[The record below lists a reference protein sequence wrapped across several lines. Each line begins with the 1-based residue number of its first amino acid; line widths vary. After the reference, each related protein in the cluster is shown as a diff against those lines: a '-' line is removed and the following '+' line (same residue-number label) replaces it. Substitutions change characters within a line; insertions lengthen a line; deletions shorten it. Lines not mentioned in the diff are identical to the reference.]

1 MTITANNTVTNTLT
15 VTRAANGTIA
25 AAHNDDA
32 VVAVIMQPISV
43 STKQDAYGAGQDG
56 ANEAY
61 TVTLSSPAAAAGTAP
76 TIADASGVG
85 IIADADFPS
94 VTFGQYVGLLF
105 GPGGD
110 QVVVADADALDVTGN
125 FSLETWLYLS
135 AEPGQGGKDATAS
148 LIDKGNYGLYLTEG
162 TTAGD
167 GLSSAMFY
175 TNDGD
180 KQIAVKADSIALN
193 TWTHVAGTFEAGANN
208 QKLYING
215 SNTGVTNATNSA
227 LSANATALSIG
238 NIAAA
243 GQDFYGLIDEARV
256 WNTTR
261 TADEILDNK
270 KVALR
275 GDEMGMV
282 GQWKFDMNLYDGTSG
297 GDTAVTYTNAL
308 DGTYQYHAGGW
319 STVSA
324 WYDATTLST
333 SDPIVLDLD
342 GDGVSLVGRDAG
354 VRFDIDQVE
363 GAEAT
368 SWMGPG
374 EGLLAMDLDG
384 DGVISSMGEV
394 FSNRFAGGNHTTS
407 LDALATLD
415 SNSDGM
421 INALDTAFAD
431 ILVWQDGD
439 QDGSS
444 AAGELQSLDSHG
456 VASIDLGADSTYE
469 TGPDGTH
476 IDARGEFTFADG
488 STSEYVEATFG
499 FTDSVIEAAVQAAI
513 SADSEDSFT
522 VNNASTPV
530 SAEVDVIASSDPL
543 GAEAAVADAPET
555 TTDTADTL
563 TLVADAVDT
572 DETAAAVAEV
582 DGADTEEAATD
593 TLTLVA
599 DAVDTDE
606 TAAAVAEAD
615 GADTEEAA
623 TDTADTLTLVADA
636 VDTDET
642 AAAVAEVD
650 TEETTTETFVVD
662 ADSDA
667 LDTDTDAVVA
677 DTEPEEAVVTEAIE
691 AESVVA
697 EVSEEAEPDIE
708 VDGYTTSAPST
719 LLVTAVSTEQTAIA
733 A

>member
-1 MTITANNTVTNTLT
+1 
-15 VTRAANGTIA
+15 
-25 AAHNDDA
+25 
-32 VVAVIMQPISV
+32 
-43 STKQDAYGAGQDG
+43 
-56 ANEAY
+56 
-61 TVTLSSPAAAAGTAP
+61 
-76 TIADASGVG
+76 
-85 IIADADFPS
+85 
-94 VTFGQYVGLLF
+94 
-105 GPGGD
+105 
-110 QVVVADADALDVTGN
+110 
-125 FSLETWLYLS
+125 
-135 AEPGQGGKDATAS
+135 
-148 LIDKGNYGLYLTEG
+148 
-162 TTAGD
+162 
-167 GLSSAMFY
+167 MFY

-297 GDTAVTYTNAL
+297 GDTAVTYASAMN
-308 DGTYQYHAGGW
+308 GTYQRYAGGW

-499 FTDSVIEAAVQAAI
+499 FTDSVIALPLLPLLIVLAAVDLDKLGLPPSLVQSQYVSLYRIIAIVALVGWTTVARLVRGAALTIRERDFVLSARGYGAGGFRIMTVHILPNLI
-513 SADSEDSFT
+513 SPVIVATTLSVGNVILLESVLSFLGLGIQPPIPSWGNLLT
-522 VNNASTPV
+522 NAQELIWTAPGL
-530 SAEVDVIASSDPL
+530 AMWPGMLIFITVIALNFL
-543 GAEAAVADAPET
+543 G
-555 TTDTADTL
+555 
-563 TLVADAVDT
+563 
-572 DETAAAVAEV
+572 
-582 DGADTEEAATD
+582 DG
-593 TLTLVA
+593 LQ
-599 DAVDTDE
+599 
-606 TAAAVAEAD
+606 
-615 GADTEEAA
+615 
-623 TDTADTLTLVADA
+623 
-636 VDTDET
+636 
-642 AAAVAEVD
+642 
-650 TEETTTETFVVD
+650 
-662 ADSDA
+662 DA
-667 LDTDTDAVVA
+667 LDPKATD
-677 DTEPEEAVVTEAIE
+677 
-691 AESVVA
+691 
-697 EVSEEAEPDIE
+697 
-708 VDGYTTSAPST
+708 
-719 LLVTAVSTEQTAIA
+719 
-733 A
+733 

>member
-1 MTITANNTVTNTLT
+1 

-25 AAHNDDA
+25 AAHNDEA
-32 VVAVIMQPISV
+32 VVAVIMQPITV
-43 STKQDAYGAGQDG
+43 STKQDAYGPGSDG

-61 TVTLSSPAAAAGTAP
+61 TVTLSSPAAAVGTAP

-275 GDEMGMV
+275 GDEMGLV

-319 STVSA
+319 SDESA

-582 DGADTEEAATD
+582 D
-593 TLTLVA
+593 
-599 DAVDTDE
+599 
-606 TAAAVAEAD
+606 
-615 GADTEEAA
+615 
-623 TDTADTLTLVADA
+623 
-636 VDTDET
+636 
-642 AAAVAEVD
+642 